1 LLFRPSMP
9 FHFFRS
15 YMKRFFF
22 FLFRCFFFV
31 DRFDHNLAGFDL
43 DCFRFGYM
51 VILKTDLRVLKF
63 AVYRSLITFLL
74 SQSEFFLNS
83 PLNFFFGRY
92 WELSLGNK
100 HLVVF
105 LILLK
110 RARCIK
116 PVSSAFQNFATRKGT
131 YFSRWRS
138 IGDSRPVKLS
148 FKFRISY
155 DHFVDH

>member
-1 LLFRPSMP
+1 MLFSSTMP
-9 FHFFRS
+9 FRFCRS

-22 FLFRCFFFV
+22 FLFRCWFFV
-31 DRFDHNLAGFDL
+31 DRLDHNLTGFDL
-43 DCFRFGYM
+43 DRFRFGHM
-51 VILKTDLRVLKF
+51 VILKTDLRVFKF
-63 AVYRSLITFLL
+63 TAYRSLITFIL
-74 SQSEFFLNS
+74 SQTEFFLNS

-105 LILLK
+105 LTWLD
-110 RARCIK
+110 RACCIK
-116 PVSSAFQNFATRKGT
+116 PVSSAFQNLATRKGT
-131 YFSRWRS
+131 HFCRWRS

-155 DHFVDH
+155 YHFVDH